1 MSTRPTLSLAYLTS
15 ASLSPPDSISLA
27 AELDYQAVG
36 LRALP
41 VAPGADFSPL
51 IEDAGLLRETI
62 ARMEATGV
70 GVFDVEIV
78 RLGPNFNPETVRT
91 FLETCQKLGAKAV
104 LVAGD
109 DPDEARLTASFA
121 AFCEAAAPFGL
132 TGDLEFMPW
141 TKVPDA
147 RTAQRIAVKAAQ
159 PNARVLVDAL
169 HVGRS
174 STTLADLAALP
185 RSLLGYAQICDAPG
199 EVPTTADGLIYTARQ
214 ARMLP
219 SDGGLDLVGIFAQL
233 PQDLPISVEIPN
245 DRGMAELGV
254 REWARRALSASKA
267 VLAKRDE
274 AVAKGKSL
282 RQDVDGGAG

>member
-1 MSTRPTLSLAYLTS
+1 MPTLSLAYLTS
-15 ASLSPPDSISLA
+15 APLSPPDAIALA
-27 AELDYQAVG
+27 AELGYQAVG

-41 VAPGADFSPL
+41 VAPGAAFSPL

-62 ARMEATGV
+62 ARMKATGV
-70 GVFDVEIV
+70 AVFDVEIV
-78 RLGPNFNPETVRT
+78 RLGATFDPETVRP
-91 FLETCQKLGAKAV
+91 FLETCQKLDAKAV

-121 AFCEAAAPFGL
+121 AFCEAAAPYGL
-132 TGDLEFMPW
+132 TGDLEFLPW

-147 RTAQRIAVKAAQ
+147 RTARRIAVNAGQ
-159 PNARVLVDAL
+159 PNARVLVDSL
-169 HVGRS
+169 HAGRS

-199 EVPTTADGLIYTARQ
+199 EIPTTPDGLIHTARQ
-214 ARMLP
+214 ARLLP
-219 SDGGLDLVGIFAQL
+219 GDGGLDLVGIFAQL
-233 PQDLPISVEIPN
+233 PQDLPVSVEIPN

-254 REWARRALSASKA
+254 REWARQALAASKA

-274 AVAKGKSL
+274 AVAKGESL